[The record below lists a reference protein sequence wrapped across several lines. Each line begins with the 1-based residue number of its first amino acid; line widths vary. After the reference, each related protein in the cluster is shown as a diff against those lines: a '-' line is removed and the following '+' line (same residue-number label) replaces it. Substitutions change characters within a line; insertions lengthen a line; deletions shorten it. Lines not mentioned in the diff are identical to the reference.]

1 MLKDLSAFVDIIKQQ
16 ADINALMLFKAG
28 STDLARKIAID
39 TPVDTGRA
47 TANWRFG
54 VNREVR
60 GVSTDF
66 DKTKTAIKTW
76 RHMIKDVSKA
86 TLKDTLI
93 LKNQVNSG
101 DAEDEDYIIKLE
113 EGGSKTQAPNGMFM
127 KNITGNNAQKSFDK
141 SWKKLKRKPRRKK

>member
-1 MLKDLSAFVDIIKQQ
+1 MLKDLSAFFDIIVKH
-16 ADINALMLFKAG
+16 AEINSVALFKAG
-28 STDLARKIAID
+28 STDLGRKIATD
-39 TPVDTGRA
+39 TPVKTGRA

-66 DKTKTAIKTW
+66 HKTKTAIKTW
-76 RHMIKDVSKA
+76 RHMVQDVSKA

-101 DAEDEDYIIKLE
+101 DEADEDYIIKLE
-113 EGGSKTQAPNGMFM
+113 EGKSKQAPTGMFM

-141 SWKKLKRKPRRKK
+141 SWKKIKRKPRKTK